1 MKTQTQN
8 ADVIATLE
16 HESRELI
23 RWLDTNT
30 RARQLFDGTLDATT
44 YAHFLMQTYHYV
56 RWTTPLL
63 AHAGQRMARMGRHPV
78 LAELLQQKA
87 QEERGHERWL
97 LADLR
102 NLGWSAEAVERS
114 LPCAA
119 VAAYVA
125 WNRFTVEAGSPTAFL
140 GTAYVLEALSV
151 YRAGEAVG
159 HLIERSGIPN
169 IRKAVTFLRGHADAD
184 VGHVEELATVLRG
197 LTDPEEAEAL
207 VLSARTTR
215 VLYTGLF
222 AEESRRAPRGPR
234 AMEQRSH

>member
-1 MKTQTQN
+1 MNTLN
-8 ADVIATLE
+8 ADTLATLE

-23 RWLDTNT
+23 RWLDTHA
-30 RARQLFDGTLDATT
+30 RARQLFDGTLDAAA

-63 AHAGQRMARMGRHPV
+63 AHAGQRMERMGRHPV
-78 LAELLQQKA
+78 LAGLLQQKA

-102 NLGWSAEAVERS
+102 NLGWSAESVERS

-151 YRAGEAVG
+151 YRAGEAVSN
-159 HLIERSGIPN
+159 LIERSGIPH

-197 LTDPEEAEAL
+197 LTDPEECEAL

-215 VLYTGLF
+215 ALYRGLF
-222 AEESRRAPRGPR
+222 AEESRRHPRGPR
-234 AMEQRSH
+234 ELEQRSH

>member
-97 LADLR
+97 LADLH
-102 NLGWSAEAVERS
+102 NLGWSAASVERS

-125 WNRFTVEAGSPTAFL
+125 WNRFTVEAGSPTRTRALMGTGGFSILRTRASRSRFAVSIAIVSMDWAFHP
-140 GTAYVLEALSV
+140 GAATS
-151 YRAGEAVG
+151 
-159 HLIERSGIPN
+159 RSG
-169 IRKAVTFLRGHADAD
+169 ATYWGGSHTLMMSMDALN
-184 VGHVEELATVLRG
+184 G
-197 LTDPEEAEAL
+197 
-207 VLSARTTR
+207 
-215 VLYTGLF
+215 
-222 AEESRRAPRGPR
+222 RASWR
-234 AMEQRSH
+234 A